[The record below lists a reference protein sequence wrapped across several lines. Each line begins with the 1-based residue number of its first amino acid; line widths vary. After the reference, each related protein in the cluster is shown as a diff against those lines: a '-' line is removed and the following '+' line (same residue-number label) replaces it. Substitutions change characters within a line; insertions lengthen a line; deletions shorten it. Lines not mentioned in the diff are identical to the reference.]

1 MKVLVIGSGGR
12 EHALAWKLSQ
22 SSLVKKVFTAPGNAG
37 TALEGENVPVKADDI
52 EGLKG
57 FALKE
62 GVDLT
67 VVGPEL
73 PLTLGIVDEFVR
85 AGLKVFGPTKRAAE
99 IEGSKSFTKDLMVR
113 NNIPTASYE
122 KFRDPEAALAYIE
135 SRGLP
140 VVVKA
145 DGLAAGKGVAI
156 CATMEEAAGALD
168 LTMRQKAFGG
178 AGGTVVVEE
187 FLEGEEASYLA
198 ITDGEN
204 IVPLATAQDHK
215 AIYDG
220 DRGPNTGGMGA
231 YSPAPVVTPELE
243 DEIRETI
250 IAPVVRA
257 MADEDRPYT
266 GVIYAGLMI
275 KEGRPRVLEFNC
287 RFGDPE
293 TQPMLMRLEGD
304 LFDLLI
310 SAVEGRLKGVEL
322 DWSEKSSVCV
332 VMAAGGYPG
341 KYEKGNV
348 IHGLEEARK
357 MEDVMVFHAGT
368 TEKDG
373 RVVTSGGR
381 VLGVTGLGDG
391 IKEAMERTYDAV
403 GKISWEGA
411 YYRKDIGRK
420 AIR

>member
-1 MKVLVIGSGGR
+1 
-12 EHALAWKLSQ
+12 
-22 SSLVKKVFTAPGNAG
+22 
-37 TALEGENVPVKADDI
+37 
-52 EGLKG
+52 
-57 FALKE
+57 
-62 GVDLT
+62 
-67 VVGPEL
+67 
-73 PLTLGIVDEFVR
+73 
-85 AGLKVFGPTKRAAE
+85 
-99 IEGSKSFTKDLMVR
+99 
-113 NNIPTASYE
+113 
-122 KFRDPEAALAYIE
+122 
-135 SRGLP
+135 
-140 VVVKA
+140 
-145 DGLAAGKGVAI
+145 
-156 CATMEEAAGALD
+156 
-168 LTMRQKAFGG
+168 
-178 AGGTVVVEE
+178 
-187 FLEGEEASYLA
+187 
-198 ITDGEN
+198 
-204 IVPLATAQDHK
+204 
-215 AIYDG
+215 
-220 DRGPNTGGMGA
+220 
-231 YSPAPVVTPELE
+231 
-243 DEIRETI
+243 
-250 IAPVVRA
+250 
-257 MADEDRPYT
+257 
-266 GVIYAGLMI
+266 MI

-403 GKISWEGA
+403 GKISWKGA